1 MRILVCLDELPT
13 TADTLIAAQ
22 LLAGALPA
30 DVTALAVAGSDAAA
44 DALLEQARDGLRA
57 ARSLATAR
65 AVGPSMEDAI
75 AAVCQGQALD
85 LVVAAPTGRHGLA
98 RILHG
103 SRVLKLVRQATTSVW
118 IARRS
123 VPAIQRILVGVSGAP
138 HSEIDVQFA
147 ARLALAFGAELTVLH
162 VVSQVPLMFT
172 GLAQLRYDLERFLE
186 MDMPGA
192 RQLKRA
198 REICTELQVP
208 SRFEVREGLVS
219 DELAAEAGAGYDL
232 LIIGAHLTN
241 GMPALLLD
249 NITEHALREVPAST
263 LVVRAEPVWE
273 RLDQP

>member
-1 MRILVCLDELPT
+1 MRILVCLDDLPT
-13 TADTLIAAQ
+13 AADALTAAC
-22 LLAGALPA
+22 LLTRALPA
-30 DVTALAVAGSDAAA
+30 DVTVLAVAGSDAAA
-44 DALLEQARDGLRA
+44 DALLARAREKLDA
-57 ARSLATAR
+57 ARTLAVAR
-65 AVGPSMEDAI
+65 AVGPSMEDAV

-85 LVVAAPTGRHGLA
+85 LVVAAPTGRHGFA

-103 SRVLKLVRQATTSVW
+103 SRVLKLARQATTSLW

-123 VPAIQRILVGVSGAP
+123 IPAVRRILVGVSGAP
-138 HSEIDVQFA
+138 HSEIDVRFA
-147 ARLALAFGAELTVLH
+147 AHLALAFGAELTVLH

-198 REICTELQVP
+198 REICAELQVP
-208 SRFEVREGLVS
+208 SRLEIREGLVS
-219 DELAAEAGAGYDL
+219 DELAAEAGTGYDL
-232 LIIGAHLTN
+232 LIVGAHLTG

-273 RLDQP
+273 RLSRP